1 MHKMYFETSNQ
12 SICVLFSKKST
23 SRSSRFP
30 NQFNIIRFKS
40 DTGRNTLQYRG
51 PVIWTFLNRL
61 VKVPTNFYS
70 YKQILKK
77 HAKDIAGFSFSKG
90 ATLIT
95 AKKDDFIYF

>member
-1 MHKMYFETSNQ
+1 MF
-12 SICVLFSKKST
+12 F
-23 SRSSRFP
+23 F
-30 NQFNIIRFKS
+30 FF
-40 DTGRNTLQYRG
+40 
-51 PVIWTFLNRL
+51 FLNRL

-77 HAKDIAGFSFSKG
+77 HAKDIAGLSFSKG